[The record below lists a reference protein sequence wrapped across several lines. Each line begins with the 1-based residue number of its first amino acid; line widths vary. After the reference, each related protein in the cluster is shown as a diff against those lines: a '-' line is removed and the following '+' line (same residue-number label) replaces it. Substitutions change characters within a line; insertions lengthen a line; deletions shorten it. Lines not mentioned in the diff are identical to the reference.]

1 MRLFVVK
8 DLERLKEYG
17 FTETGSKNSRGRKV
31 YWKEVGVSTIG
42 CATAYLTLLVN
53 TEGTRENEIIA
64 CCEPEFSDTD
74 DGVQTVMW
82 AFDEISEMLHDDVV
96 VWSKLPRP

>member
-1 MRLFVVK
+1 MRLFVV
-8 DLERLKEYG
+8 
-17 FTETGSKNSRGRKV
+17 
-31 YWKEVGVSTIG
+31 
-42 CATAYLTLLVN
+42 
-53 TEGTRENEIIA
+53 NEIIA

-82 AFDEISEMLHDDVV
+82 AFDEISEMLHDDVI